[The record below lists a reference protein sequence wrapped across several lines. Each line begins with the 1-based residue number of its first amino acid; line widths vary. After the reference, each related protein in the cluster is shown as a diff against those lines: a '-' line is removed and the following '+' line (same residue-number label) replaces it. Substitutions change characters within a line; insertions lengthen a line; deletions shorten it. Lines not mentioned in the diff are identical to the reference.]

1 MLRIGL
7 ASYLKSSG
15 YQRGQKV
22 LDVGCGKGRNAR
34 YFDEGYTGIDIDA
47 TAIAEARQKHPT
59 KRFEM
64 MSAAKLELPANEFD
78 LVVSTAVFHH
88 LDDQTLISAL
98 REMKRVVKPGG
109 KILITDIV
117 LPTQWQLF
125 ARILFAVDKG
135 AIIRTIDGL
144 RKLLDQVDPTPTWF
158 SSGRFLIVGSVVT
171 EYQK

>member
-47 TAIAEARQKHPT
+47 AAIAKARKKHPT
-59 KRFEM
+59 KHFETM
-64 MSAAKLELPANEFD
+64 NAAKLALPDNEFD
-78 LVVSTAVFHH
+78 LVVSTAVLHH
-88 LDDQTLISAL
+88 LDDQTLLSAF
-98 REMKRVVKPGG
+98 REMKRVTKRGG

-117 LPTQWQLF
+117 LPGHFQPL
-125 ARILFAVDKG
+125 ARIFFALDKG
-135 AIIRTIDGL
+135 AIIRTTGEL
-144 RKLLDQVDPTPTWF
+144 RQLLDQVDPAPTWF
-158 SSGRFLIVGSVVT
+158 SAGRFLIVGSVVT